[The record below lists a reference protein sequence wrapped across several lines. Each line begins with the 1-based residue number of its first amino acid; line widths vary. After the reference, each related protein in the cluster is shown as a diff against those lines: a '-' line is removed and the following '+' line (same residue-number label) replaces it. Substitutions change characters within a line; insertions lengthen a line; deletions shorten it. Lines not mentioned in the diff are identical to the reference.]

1 MKYPTY
7 KNVYS
12 TLNILLSKKY
22 ITRYELSDM
31 LSLSHASIG
40 KITDFLLETGV
51 ATQSN
56 KNDESFRGPKTK
68 RISLSALPR
77 VLIIDLSGGI
87 WKAVVTAPNLSSQIL
102 SEHRFSANHT
112 YAENIDMFFSD
123 LFYIMPAKLLRLIF
137 GVALIFWALPDNS
150 ASDAQNGKK
159 ILTFDHPKDIST
171 KFESFFGRKIDLILN
186 YSEAYEQLA
195 SNGFRIFNGRTRVS
209 NSSVK
214 ILNLSLNFNSRI
226 AFILCGPSEIILPQN
241 NNINLALEKAA
252 AVTAKYAEE
261 MNPDI
266 IAIDSDAIPSMGD
279 KKTEKLLA
287 KAISQKFTDNAP
299 AIMIFT
305 GADKI
310 IYSSVADVVQR
321 HYLEAKLKYYCQC
334 EKEALL
340 KVKSPTIKDS
350 ADTKNPCKCKS
361 DTDPANN
368 I

>member
-7 KNVYS
+7 KNVYN

-22 ITRYELSDM
+22 ITRYELSKM
-31 LSLSHASIG
+31 LSLSPASIG
-40 KITDFLLETGV
+40 KIVDYLLETGV

-56 KNDESFRGPKTK
+56 KSNEAFRGPKTK
-68 RISLSALPR
+68 RISLSGLPR
-77 VLIIDLSGGI
+77 VLIIDLSGSI
-87 WKAVVTAPNLSSQIL
+87 WRAVITAPNLSSQIL

-137 GVALIFWALPDNS
+137 GVALIFRGFSSGIQAD
-150 ASDAQNGKK
+150 QK
-159 ILTFDHPKDIST
+159 IKTFEHPKDIIA

-186 YSEAYEQLA
+186 YSEAYEQFA
-195 SNGFRIFNGRTRVS
+195 KNGFRIFNGRTRVS

-214 ILNLSLNFNSRI
+214 ILNLSLNFSSRT
-226 AFILCGPSEIILPQN
+226 AFILCGSSEIVLPRN
-241 NNINLALEKAA
+241 YNINLTLEKTATI
-252 AVTAKYAEE
+252 TAKYAEE
-261 MNPDI
+261 TKPDI
-266 IAIDSDAIPSMGD
+266 IAIDTDAIPSMGD

-287 KAISQKFTDNAP
+287 KAINQKFTDNAP

-310 IYSSVADVVQR
+310 IYSAVADTVQR
-321 HYLEAKLKYYCQC
+321 HYLEAKLKYYRQC
-334 EKEALL
+334 EKEDAP
-340 KVKSPTIKDS
+340 KIKFPMRKDNVGQKK
-350 ADTKNPCKCKS
+350 TRKCNSDS
-361 DTDPANN
+361 DTENN